1 MQAGLISLRIEQLS
15 NPNSLEQLRLRGLEL
30 DGILS
35 NIYRTAA
42 RAYDLAWKEANH
54 DGAAAAPAPRETQQQ
69 GFAPSP
75 QYRTTGP
82 AVQPVP
88 EVEQRAT
95 SATLRLPTKYFLYTD
110 VAVLE
115 KKFQEGRGLEGIS
128 DPAERQQRRRE
139 RVMQYLD
146 ERALRNSQRKIADSG
161 HEAPAVHS
169 GSFAR
174 RDYKILSDSLSFA
187 AQKHGYPLNIV

>member
-1 MQAGLISLRIEQLS
+1 MQAGIVSLRIEQLS
-15 NPNSLEQLRLRGLEL
+15 NPNALEQLRLRGLEL

-35 NIYRTAA
+35 TIYRTAA

-54 DGAAAAPAPRETQQQ
+54 EGALPTPTAKQTQQQ
-69 GFAPSP
+69 GFAPPMPSGNL
-75 QYRTTGP
+75 TTAVAP
-82 AVQPVP
+82 AP
-88 EVEQRAT
+88 EVQERPQVAGST
-95 SATLRLPTKYFLYTD
+95 QPTKYFLYSD

-115 KKFQEGRGLEGIS
+115 RKFQEGRGLVGIT
-128 DPAERQQRRRE
+128 DPTELAQRRRE

-146 ERALRNSQRKIADSG
+146 ERALRNSQNKIIASG
-161 HEAPAVHS
+161 HEAPFVHS